1 MRKGMYLDSSA
12 MISVLLQQPG
22 WEDVS
27 RRMDDHG
34 GKLITS
40 PVSFCE
46 TVAAIAGER
55 PTSDAIAKASELVT
69 DFMAE
74 AGVQAVTISGAQT
87 KAALDAWSEQ
97 FSTDQGPAPAITDM
111 LILGVAKSF
120 RCGLLSTGD
129 RFPNA

>member
-12 MISVLLQQPG
+12 MISVLLQRPG

-27 RRMDDHG
+27 RRMDDHS

-40 PVSFCE
+40 PISFCE
-46 TVAAIAGER
+46 TVTAIVGSN
-55 PTSDAIAKASELVT
+55 PTAHTIAKASELVT
-69 DFMAE
+69 DFLAE
-74 AGVQAVTISGAQT
+74 ASVQTATISGAQT
-87 KAALDAWSEQ
+87 KAALEACAEQ
-97 FSTDQGPAPAITDM
+97 ITDDQGPALDVSDM

>member
-27 RRMDDHG
+27 RRMDDHV

-40 PVSFCE
+40 PISFCE
-46 TVAAIAGER
+46 TVTVIAGER
-55 PTSDAIAKASELVT
+55 ATAVTIAKASELVT

-74 AGVQAVTISGAQT
+74 AGVQLVTISGAQT
-87 KAALDAWSEQ
+87 KAALEAYSEHNN
-97 FSTDQGPAPAITDM
+97 DDERPALTVSDM

-120 RCGLLSTGD
+120 RCGLLFTGD